1 MRMIPKIWIRDNWG
15 YLWEWF
21 HKYESGISEDI
32 YESDFPK
39 YETGISE
46 DVYENDSQNMNQG

>member
-1 MRMIPKIWIRDNWG
+1 MRIFTV
-15 YLWEWF
+15 WEWF